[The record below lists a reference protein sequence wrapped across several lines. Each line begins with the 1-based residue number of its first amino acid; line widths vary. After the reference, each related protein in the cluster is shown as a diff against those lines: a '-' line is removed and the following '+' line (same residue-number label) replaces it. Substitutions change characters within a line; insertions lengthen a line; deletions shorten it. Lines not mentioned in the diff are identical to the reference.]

1 MTVSTISAT
10 TLPRA
15 LKGTSVALA
24 LGLVVLAVLFEEE
37 IGAAIR
43 VWTNST
49 AYNHC
54 FLVLP
59 IALYL
64 AWDRRATLIGVP
76 IRPVPW
82 LAVAALPIGAAW
94 LVAELLGIMEGRQ
107 LMLMCLVEL
116 LFLAVL
122 GWRMFGKLAA
132 PLLYLFFLVP
142 SGGFIV
148 PWLQSFTTKF
158 IDFGLS
164 LTSLPYFIDN
174 YVIEIPEGT
183 FYVAEACAGL
193 RFLIA
198 SVAFGVLYA
207 VLIYRSWPRRV
218 IFIAVSIVVP
228 IIANG
233 FRALG
238 IVWLGHLLG
247 SAQAAAADHIIYGWI
262 FFSIVILMLVVL
274 GLPFRQDTLPA
285 PSTSRP
291 VPPPPVPLTLS
302 LRAAGSLALCAVIGP
317 LAAGLLDRAAASE
330 RVAVPMASIPGCQPE
345 GATDGSASA
354 PPGGALLRFSCDGGA
369 ILLRVAIF
377 PPRTGPSEILA
388 EQRRMTGQMN
398 GVELEVS
405 PLHAPGTDV
414 PWRLVEAHELPPA
427 AAASALW
434 IDGRPSNGGL
444 GMRLRQA
451 RTSLSGGTKAPVVV
465 AAQLDFSVAKPG
477 LNRNWPSD
485 RLRSFVAD
493 RPGLPDEIAGLA
505 AEAVRRR

>member
-1 MTVSTISAT
+1 M
-10 TLPRA
+10 PRA

-24 LGLVVLAVLFEEE
+24 LGLAVLALLFQEE

-43 VWTNST
+43 VWLNST

-64 AWDRRATLIGVP
+64 IWDRRTTLIGVP
-76 IRPVPW
+76 IQPVPW
-82 LAVAALPIGAAW
+82 LGIVALPVGAAW
-94 LVAELLGIMEGRQ
+94 LIADQLGIMEGRQ

-142 SGGFIV
+142 FGAFVV
-148 PWLQSFTTKF
+148 PWLQSFTTRF

-207 VLIYRSWPRRV
+207 VLIYRSWPRRA
-218 IFIAVSIVVP
+218 IFVAVSIVVP
-228 IIANG
+228 VIANG

-247 SAQAAAADHIIYGWI
+247 SAQAAAADHIVYGWI
-262 FFSIVILMLVVL
+262 FFSIVILLLVVL
-274 GLPFRQDTLPA
+274 GLPFRQDTLPEPSA
-285 PSTSRP
+285 PRTAPWQP
-291 VPPPPVPLTLS
+291 VPFALS
-302 LRAAGSLALCAVIGP
+302 LRAAGSLALFAVVGP
-317 LAAGLLDRAAASE
+317 LAAGLLSRAAASE
-330 RVAVPMASIPGCQPE
+330 RVSVPAISIAGCHPG
-345 GATDGSASA
+345 GAADAAA
-354 PPGGALLRFSCDGGA
+354 PAPAGGALLRFSCDGGA
-369 ILLRVAIF
+369 ILLRVAVF

-388 EQRRMTGQMN
+388 AQREMTGQVN
-398 GVELEVS
+398 GAELEVS
-405 PLHAPGTDV
+405 ALRAPGTDV
-414 PWRLVEAHELPPA
+414 PWRLIEAHEPPPEA
-427 AAASALW
+427 AVSALW
-434 IDGRPSNGGL
+434 IDGRPTDGGL
-444 GMRLRQA
+444 RMRLRQA
-451 RTSLSGGTKAPVVV
+451 RTSLSGGATAPVTVV
-465 AAQLDFSVAKPG
+465 ARLDFSVAKPG
-477 LNRNWPSD
+477 LDREWPSD
-485 RLRSFVAD
+485 RLRSFIAD
-493 RPGLPDEIAGLA
+493 RPGLSDEIAGLA
-505 AEAVRRR
+505 AEAVRRP

>member
-1 MTVSTISAT
+1 VTVSTLPAT

-24 LGLVVLAVLFEEE
+24 LGLVVLALLFQEE

-59 IALYL
+59 IALYM

-82 LAVAALPIGAAW
+82 LVLAALPVSAVW
-94 LVAELLGIMEGRQ
+94 LVADQLGIMEGRQ

-142 SGGFIV
+142 FGAFIV
-148 PWLQSFTTKF
+148 PWLQSFTAKF

-207 VLIYRSWPRRV
+207 VLIYRSWPRRA

-247 SAQAAAADHIIYGWI
+247 SAQAAAADHIVYGWI
-262 FFSIVILMLVVL
+262 FFSIVILLLVVL

-285 PSTSRP
+285 PAPPRI
-291 VPPPPVPLTLS
+291 VPPPAPFGLS
-302 LRAAGSLALCAVIGP
+302 LRAAGALAVFAVIGP
-317 LAAGLLDRAAASE
+317 LVSGLLSRAAASE
-330 RVAVPMASIPGCQPE
+330 RVSAPAMSVAGCQ
-345 GATDGSASA
+345 TDNTADPSMV
-354 PPGGALLRFSCDGGA
+354 PPDGGALLRFSCEGGA
-369 ILLRVAIF
+369 ILLRVAVF
-377 PPRTGPSEILA
+377 PARTGPSEILA
-388 EQRRMTGQMN
+388 EQRRMTGRVN
-398 GVELEVS
+398 GAELEVS
-405 PLHAPGTDV
+405 ALHVPGTDV

-434 IDGRPSNGGL
+434 IDGRPTAGGL

-451 RTSLSGGTKAPVVV
+451 RTSLSGGTNAPVAV
-465 AAQLDFSVAKPG
+465 AAELDFSVAKPG

-485 RLRSFVAD
+485 RLRSFIAD
-493 RPGLPDEIAGLA
+493 HPGLADQISTLA
-505 AEAVRRR
+505 ADAVRRR

>member
-1 MTVSTISAT
+1 VTVSTLPAT

-15 LKGTSVALA
+15 LKGTSIALA
-24 LGLVVLAVLFEEE
+24 LGLAVLALLFQEE

-82 LAVAALPIGAAW
+82 LGFVALPVSAVW
-94 LVAELLGIMEGRQ
+94 LVADQLGIMEGRQ

-142 SGGFIV
+142 FGAFIV
-148 PWLQSFTTKF
+148 PWLQSFTAKF

-198 SVAFGVLYA
+198 SIAFGVLYA
-207 VLIYRSWPRRV
+207 VLIYRSWPRRA
-218 IFIAVSIVVP
+218 IFIAISIVVP

-233 FRALG
+233 LRALG

-262 FFSIVILMLVVL
+262 FFSIVILLLVVL
-274 GLPFRQDTLPA
+274 GLPFRQDTLPV
-285 PSTSRP
+285 PTTSRF
-291 VPPPPVPLTLS
+291 VPPPPAPFGLS
-302 LRAAGSLALCAVIGP
+302 LRAAGALAVVAMIGP
-317 LAAGLLDRAAASE
+317 LASGLLSRAAASE
-330 RVAVPMASIPGCQPE
+330 RVSAPALNIAGCQPDST
-345 GATDGSASA
+345 ADASMVA
-354 PPGGALLRFSCDGGA
+354 SEGGALLRFSCEGGA
-369 ILLRVAIF
+369 ILLRVAVF

-388 EQRRMTGQMN
+388 EQRRMTGRVN
-398 GVELEVS
+398 GAELEVTA
-405 PLHAPGTDV
+405 LHVPGTDV

-434 IDGRPSNGGL
+434 IDGRPTTGGL

-451 RTSLSGGTKAPVVV
+451 KTSLSGGTAAPVVV
-465 AAQLDFSVAKPG
+465 AAELDFSVAKPG

-485 RLRSFVAD
+485 RLRSFIAD
-493 RPGLPDEIAGLA
+493 RPALSDQIGALA
-505 AEAVRRR
+505 ADAVRRR